1 MAWCPFKEYST
12 IFGKPNEGIHSYRI
26 FDLAI
31 MDIIFTIIGVF
42 IISIIFKLNFLRTL
56 IITFILGIILHR
68 LFCVNTK
75 INTMIFG
82 NVS

>member
-1 MAWCPFKEYST
+1 MSWCPFKEYST

-75 INTMIFG
+75 INKMIFG
-82 NVS
+82 IVS

>member
-1 MAWCPFKEYST
+1 MSWCPFKEYST

-82 NVS
+82 IVS

>member
-1 MAWCPFKEYST
+1 MSWCPFKEYST

-56 IITFILGIILHR
+56 IITFIIGIILHR

-75 INTMIFG
+75 INKMIFG
-82 NVS
+82 IVS